1 MEIHHPDGPIHSKK
15 AFVVHMLTVVL
26 GILIA
31 LGLEAIVQWA
41 HHRVLVREARTN
53 IAAEI
58 EKNKATVE
66 KAGATI
72 PRTEEELKA
81 IIAAMQQLEE
91 GREFGGE
98 LRFGFTNY
106 SLPSTAWKTAAS
118 SGAVT
123 YMDYDE
129 LTRYTAVYDLQQDFL
144 NRQHEEF
151 RALTELSRLPGLL
164 DQDAKKVPA
173 DQFRQMEDAATRA
186 LFVETTLQEMAKV
199 LARQYK
205 ELPAK

>member
-1 MEIHHPDGPIHSKK
+1 MEIRQPNGPMQSAKTFAIQ
-15 AFVVHMLTVVL
+15 VGTVL
-26 GILIA
+26 LAILIA
-31 LGLEAIVQWA
+31 LGLQAAVQWTR
-41 HHRVLVREARTN
+41 HRALVRDARTN

-66 KAGATI
+66 KAVATI
-72 PRTEEELKA
+72 PRTEDELKA
-81 IIAAMQQLEE
+81 IIAAMQQLED

-106 SLPSTAWKTAAS
+106 NLPSTAWKTAAS

-123 YMDYDE
+123 HMDYDE
-129 LTRYTAVYDLQQDFL
+129 LTRYTALYDLQQDFL
-144 NRQHEEF
+144 NRQQEEF
-151 RALTELSRLPGLL
+151 RALTELSRLPSLL

-186 LFVETTLQEMAKV
+186 LFVETTLHEMAKS
-199 LARQYK
+199 LDKQYQA
-205 ELPAK
+205 LPAR